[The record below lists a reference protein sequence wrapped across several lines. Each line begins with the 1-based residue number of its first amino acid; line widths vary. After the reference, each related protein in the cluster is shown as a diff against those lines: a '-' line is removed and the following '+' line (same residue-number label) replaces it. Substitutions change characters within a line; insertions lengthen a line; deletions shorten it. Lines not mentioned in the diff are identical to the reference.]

1 MRLLRFLNWF
11 LFHSGFSGISFV
23 QIKTASLL
31 FTVSSEAPEFMR
43 HYSQKLF
50 VEESE
55 IFQNTITT
63 FKASL
68 EFFAMCTYGSISLYR
83 FSDKATGA
91 LIKFDDL
98 YQ

>member
-1 MRLLRFLNWF
+1 MENEAVKVLKLVLISFRV
-11 LFHSGFSGISFV
+11 FSGISFV

-55 IFQNTITT
+55 IFRNTITT
-63 FKASL
+63 FKASIRVL
-68 EFFAMCTYGSISLYR
+68 CNVHIWQYQSL
-83 FSDKATGA
+83 
-91 LIKFDDL
+91 
-98 YQ
+98 